1 MENHELTVL
10 EKNRNLT
17 QEELG
22 VELAPVYRDVQ
33 LDSEEIQRRINT
45 PIAGILFLSII
56 IPTLV
61 LAPLGI
67 LIGYMWYFIGILGA
81 AIVGISFYYLR
92 QRGRTKS

>member
-1 MENHELTVL
+1 MENNEFTVL
-10 EKNRNLT
+10 GKNRNLT

-22 VELAPVYRDVQ
+22 AELVPIFRNAQ

-45 PIAGILFLSII
+45 PIAGILFISLILL
-56 IPTLV
+56 TLV

-81 AIVGISFYYLR
+81 AIVGISFYNLR
-92 QRGRTKS
+92 QKRRKKS